1 MATREVERAA
11 FTNDLIALVKK
22 HRLEYLAGNQPF
34 ILAEYLSECLEAY
47 ERITAKCRIAKRYG
61 LDERKEN
68 GHG

>member
-11 FTNDLIALVKK
+11 FTNDLIALV
-22 HRLEYLAGNQPF
+22 NQPF